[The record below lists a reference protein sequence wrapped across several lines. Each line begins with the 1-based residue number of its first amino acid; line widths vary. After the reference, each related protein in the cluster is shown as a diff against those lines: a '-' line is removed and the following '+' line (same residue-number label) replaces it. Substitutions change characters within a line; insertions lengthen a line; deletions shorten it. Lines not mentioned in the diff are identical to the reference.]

1 MPRID
6 CHDRPRG
13 DHPHPMTTWRFWAI
27 TLPSGVAFGL
37 VISYFISVAPSW
49 HPECWHGRTVD
60 SSFQPCVSGYWDAKT
75 SREEDRQ

>member
-1 MPRID
+1 MPCID

-27 TLPSGVAFGL
+27 VVPSGLVVGL
-37 VISYFISVAPSW
+37 GVSYLVGVAPS

-60 SSFQPCVSGYWDAKT
+60 SAFQRCERVEP
-75 SREEDRQ
+75 